1 MIKICRYIEIHFLTI
16 MLFFVCFFFGRGQTF
31 LITYLVMIF
40 HELSHMFAALFIG
53 LKIDKITFYAFG
65 VNLKLKNKFVHSF
78 TDELILYLAGP
89 LFNAFFALI
98 MLFLYG
104 YFRIESL
111 RYLYFMNLVLFSV
124 NMLPVMPLDGGV
136 LLKKIITYFSCDKK
150 AKNIMRFLSVS
161 ICLVLLAI
169 CIYGVLVSKFNFS
182 LVIMVIF
189 LFGSIL
195 TGGEKYNVDF
205 VKELMFADSENK
217 KRKINHIIAQ
227 IDEKPQKIIE
237 KFSNNKYNIVYL
249 VDNCGKIC
257 NTYTQKQILDKLLK

>member
-16 MLFFVCFFFGRGQTF
+16 ILFFVCFFFGRGQTF
-31 LITYLVMIF
+31 LITYLVMFF

-78 TDELILYLAGP
+78 ADELILYLAGP
-89 LFNAFFALI
+89 LFNAIFALI
-98 MLFLYG
+98 MLFAYN
-104 YFRIESL
+104 YFKIESL
-111 RYLYFMNLVLFSV
+111 RYFYFMNLVLFSV

-136 LLKKIITYFSCDKK
+136 LLKKIITYFSSDKN
-150 AKNIMRFLSVS
+150 AKNIMKFLSVL
-161 ICLVLLAI
+161 ICLGLLVV
-169 CIYGVLVSKFNFS
+169 CIYTIIVAKLNFS

-195 TGGEKYNVDF
+195 TGQEKYNADF
-205 VKELMFADSENK
+205 VKELIFADNKNK

-227 IDEKPQKIIE
+227 IDEKPQNIIE

-257 NTYTQKQILDKLLK
+257 NTYTQKQIVDKLFK